1 MGTPHLDDLG
11 VQGKRSLVLVST
23 VFLLVLSIASF
34 VLRVFAKLYTVARI
48 QCEVWFMG
56 VALLFSLGT
65 PICELYGLSVGLGDH
80 QKNVSVD
87 NRKRL
92 SFSIWMI
99 QRLQP
104 FCLFCLKTSLILL
117 YVRLFP
123 TTNFRKFAWAIWIYT
138 LLWTIAAL
146 GASTFECTPVSYF
159 WNKDQKGHCIPN
171 ALRTISFTNG
181 LLTFLGDCVILC
193 MPIPMIWKLQMNVR
207 RKIAL
212 IGIFAVCFFVI
223 ITSIIRLV
231 ALFAIDTEDLTF
243 SQVEGGV
250 WTYMEE
256 AIGITCGNLALLQ
269 PLFRRFFSNKNSRLP
284 DRLSTPPSY
293 SFSATIKPNSHNAT
307 SAKIILPS
315 SRLASKTARIS
326 GLYTRMS
333 EDLGSADRPRRRSI
347 VESNTEAG
355 SADIEMQDWGSSTR
369 ELEDDKGR
377 EGIFIL
383 VQTDVTVEKERS
395 RNDEAYRLKRDFIDP
410 LREPRAKASCKTN
423 NVGWEEETRNSRG
436 EFRVVRERVVGY
448 SRGDRG
454 KVGNGD

>member
-23 VFLLVLSIASF
+23 IFLLVLSIVSF
-34 VLRVFAKLYTVARI
+34 VLRIFAKLYTVARI
-48 QCEVWFMG
+48 QYEDWFMG

-65 PICELYGLSVGLGDH
+65 PICELYGLSVGLGEH
-80 QKNVSVD
+80 QINVSVD
-87 NRKRL
+87 DKKRL

-123 TTNFRKFAWAIWIYT
+123 TTKFRKFAWAIWIYT

-181 LLTFLGDCVILC
+181 LLSFLGDCVILC

-212 IGIFAVCFFVI
+212 IGIFAVGVFVI

-284 DRLSTPPSY
+284 ERRSVPPSY
-293 SFSATIKPNSHNAT
+293 SFTATIKSGSNNTT
-307 SAKIILPS
+307 SAKTILPS
-315 SRLASKTARIS
+315 SRLASKTGRIS

-333 EDLGSADRPRRRSI
+333 EDLGSADRSHRRSI
-347 VESNTEAG
+347 VGSDAEAG
-355 SADIEMQDWGSSTR
+355 IGDIEMQDRGCSTR
-369 ELEDDKGR
+369 NLEDDKMR
-377 EGIFIL
+377 EGIVIL

-395 RNDEAYRLKRDFIDP
+395 RDDETYRLKRDFIDL
-410 LREPRAKASCKTN
+410 LREPPAKASCKTN
-423 NVGWEEETRNSRG
+423 NVWSEDEIQNSMAD
-436 EFRVVRERVVGY
+436 FRVVRERVDSY
-448 SRGDRG
+448 SRRR
-454 KVGNGD
+454 